1 MIFIKDHHT
10 RLDDED
16 KRDIVKGVIIA
27 AGAALVTELVSWG
40 IDAVRDTLDPKKPDE
55 KISGEKPEDKKPEAS
70 GEKKPDEK
78 LSDEKKAPTP

>member
-1 MIFIKDHHT
+1 MIFIKDPK

-40 IDAVRDTLDPKKPDE
+40 VEIVRDTLDPSRSRDKHESDKMPDA
-55 KISGEKPEDKKPEAS
+55 KPEDKKP
-70 GEKKPDEK
+70 D
-78 LSDEKKAPTP
+78 DKKASTP

>member
-1 MIFIKDHHT
+1 MIFIKDHT

-40 IDAVRDTLDPKKPDE
+40 IDAVRDALDPKKPDE
-55 KISGEKPEDKKPEAS
+55 KSGEKKPEDKKPEAS

-78 LSDEKKAPTP
+78 LSDEKKATTP